1 MNPITVDKMYSSKTS
16 PTAFGGHKL
25 RVRAVDPKEHD
36 KENSRQNENNNYRN
50 NAKRYVSDFQK
61 IRATPLIIF

>member
-1 MNPITVDKMYSSKTS
+1 MYSSKTS
-16 PTAFGGHKL
+16 PTALHGHPL

-36 KENSRQNENNNYRN
+36 NEKSRQNENNNYRN
-50 NAKRYVSDFQK
+50 NAKRYVSNFQK